1 MAEFNIKVGAEFDA
15 SGLEAQIK
23 KSLKDQKIKVSL
35 DIDNSSASKAQSE
48 MRKRAKSVEN
58 EFKQALALQKQ
69 ITSGQRQLS
78 NRSLDSNV
86 ADGIRKSVEAA
97 RVELNKLYS
106 TYGKMFSDS
115 QILALEKARG
125 GTPSKQIG
133 NTKDSYNQMLQMIR
147 QIESESK
154 RMLGGNFDYS
164 QFSSMKKQIDSVKT
178 SYDNLRNSVSG
189 QLNTSQLNKLDTALQ
204 RTETNLKNIAKS
216 FVDDI
221 NSGKLLSGSNG
232 FDNIAN
238 QIDKLSIKTP
248 ELERSFSKLQQMRNE
263 FASVSIDYM
272 NTGDY
277 ERALDF
283 QSKYNSLLN
292 TTKSQ
297 ISSLQ
302 IQQEKLNRST
312 KDDNAL
318 RSLEN
323 SKKTFSLQIDNWLTN
338 NSAAASQFGDRLND
352 IKSRI
357 SGINNTTDLSALRSE
372 FTQVTLEAKN
382 AGVAMMSFGDRLKRQ
397 AREYASYIGVAG
409 VVAAGTQAF
418 RQMAQN
424 VLEVDTAMTGLYRVT
439 DLTSEQYNKLY
450 SDMIAS
456 SKEYGS
462 TLTDTINATSDWVR
476 AGFDADTALGLA
488 NVTAMYQHVS
498 DLDYSEASENLLT
511 AYNGFKESFKQ
522 EFSGDD
528 VAAVEHIADAFNE
541 LDKISCP
548 QGTISVKGQR
558 WLRPSKDCNI
568 AI

>member
-1 MAEFNIKVGAEFDA
+1 MAEYNIKVGAEFDA

-35 DIDNSSASKAQSE
+35 DIDDSSASKAQSE

-106 TYGKMFSDS
+106 AYGKMFSDS

-154 RMLGGNFDYS
+154 RMLSGNFDYN

-178 SYDNLRNSVSG
+178 SYDNFRNSVNG

-263 FASVSIDYM
+263 FANVLTDYM

-277 ERALDF
+277 ERVLDF

-357 SGINNTTDLSALRSE
+357 SSINSTADLSALRSE